1 MRERQ
6 RDKKERKSEKE
17 NANNKPDD
25 SFLILTL
32 LVNVTEVAAT
42 DAGDSTIERREL
54 VLAASSL
61 RIALEGEERI
71 FDTAKSLP
79 PIKLCFYWDLL

>member
-1 MRERQ
+1 MCE
-6 RDKKERKSEKE
+6 RDKKEGKGEKE

-32 LVNVTEVAAT
+32 LVNVTDVAAT

-54 VLAASSL
+54 VLAAYSL

-71 FDTAKSLP
+71 FDTARSLP
-79 PIKLCFYWDLL
+79 PIV